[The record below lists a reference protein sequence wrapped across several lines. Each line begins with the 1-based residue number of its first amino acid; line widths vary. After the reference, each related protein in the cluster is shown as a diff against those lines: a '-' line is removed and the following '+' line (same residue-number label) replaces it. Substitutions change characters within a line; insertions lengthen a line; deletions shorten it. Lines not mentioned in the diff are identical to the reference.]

1 MASTQGRRLLAVLT
15 YTGLRLLLLLAVW
28 ILIELATPLRGVVS
42 VVVALLVS
50 GVISLFL
57 LNRQRASMSVVV
69 GSFFRGIN
77 ERIEAAARAEDV
89 DDPDEQTYDQP
100 DDPVSVRRSAEA
112 DAEPEPEPVQQEH
125 QAGALEHDDQGRTDR
140 T

>member
-28 ILIELATPLRGVVS
+28 ILIELVTPLRGVVS

>member
-1 MASTQGRRLLAVLT
+1 MAPTHGRRLVAVLT

-28 ILIELATPLRGVVS
+28 ILIELVTPLRGVTS
-42 VVVALLVS
+42 IVVALLAS

-77 ERIEAAARAEDV
+77 ERIDAAARAED
-89 DDPDEQTYDQP
+89 DDDGWDGAAA
-100 DDPVSVRRSAEA
+100 VRTAAERSGESEAKAEA
-112 DAEPEPEPVQQEH
+112 QPVHEEH
-125 QAGALEHDDQGRTDR
+125 QPRALEHDDEGRANR

>member
-1 MASTQGRRLLAVLT
+1 MAVLI

-28 ILIELATPLRGVVS
+28 LLIELVTPLRGLTS
-42 VVVALLVS
+42 VVVALLAS

-77 ERIEAAARAEDV
+77 ERIDAAARAEDV
-89 DDPDEQTYDQP
+89 DDDEPELGVMESGDLV
-100 DDPVSVRRSAEA
+100 PVAVESAET
-112 DAEPEPEPVQQEH
+112 DAEPEGDAVDEQDEP
-125 QAGALEHDDQGRTDR
+125 GALEHDDQVRADR

>member
-1 MASTQGRRLLAVLT
+1 MAVLI

-28 ILIELATPLRGVVS
+28 LLIELVTPLRGLTS
-42 VVVALLVS
+42 VVVALLAS

-77 ERIEAAARAEDV
+77 ERIDAAARAEDV
-89 DDPDEQTYDQP
+89 DDDAPEPGVVEAGDLAVVAVE
-100 DDPVSVRRSAEA
+100 SAET
-112 DAEPEPEPVQQEH
+112 DAEPEGDAVDEQDEP
-125 QAGALEHDDQGRTDR
+125 GALEHDDQGRADR

>member
-28 ILIELATPLRGVVS
+28 ILIELVTPLRGVVS

-89 DDPDEQTYDQP
+89 DDPDEQTDDQTDDQP
-100 DDPVSVRRSAEA
+100 DDPASVRRSAEA
-112 DAEPEPEPVQQEH
+112 DAEPEPEPVQ
-125 QAGALEHDDQGRTDR
+125 
-140 T
+140 

>member
-28 ILIELATPLRGVVS
+28 ILIELVTPLRGVVS

-89 DDPDEQTYDQP
+89 DDPDEHHNEQP

>member
-15 YTGLRLLLLLAVW
+15 YSGLRLLLLLAVW
-28 ILIELATPLRGVVS
+28 ILIELVTPLRGVVS

-89 DDPDEQTYDQP
+89 DYPDEQP
-100 DDPVSVRRSAEA
+100 DDPASVRRSAET
-112 DAEPEPEPVQQEH
+112 DAEPEPEAVQQEH
-125 QAGALEHDDQGRTDR
+125 QAGSLEHDDQGRTDR